1 LLESPPLLLL
11 DDVLSEL
18 DQSRRRVLAERIAG
32 MGQTMITATHVS
44 ALPVEPAQVVEVEH
58 GSAR

>member
-1 LLESPPLLLL
+1 VPPLLLL

-18 DQSRRRVLAERIAG
+18 DTGRRAVLSRLVSG
-32 MGQTMITATHVS
+32 SGQTVVTATQRA

-58 GSAR
+58 GTAR